1 MEITYLQTARTGRL
15 ATLGQAGPQT
25 RHVWIVFHGYRQ
37 LATNFVKKFEALL
50 DDETWILA
58 PEGLSR
64 FYVEG
69 YTGKVGASWMTR
81 EDRLDEIADQQ
92 QWLARVME
100 HIYQEVDSAQVKL
113 QVLGFSQGVA
123 TAWRWLVQ
131 SDVRP
136 DNFVIFAGKV
146 TREDHTQLGEK
157 LSEAQI
163 WLTYGEQDQFMQY
176 MVMDEEIKMLKE
188 SFPQLLLFSFEGK
201 HQVYPEPLSKIK
213 QGVIGEMTK

>member
-100 HIYQEVDSAQVKL
+100 HVYQEVDPVQVKL
-113 QVLGFSQGVA
+113 HVLGFSQGVA

-136 DNFVIFAGKV
+136 DSFVIFAGKV
-146 TREDHTQLGEK
+146 PREDHTHLGEK

-188 SFPQLLLFSFEGK
+188 AFPQLEWFSFEGK

>member
-1 MEITYLQTARTGRL
+1 MEIAYLQTARTGRV
-15 ATLGQAGPQT
+15 ATLGQPGPQT

-50 DDETWILA
+50 DEQTWILA

-100 HIYQEVDSAQVKL
+100 HVYQEVDPAQVKL
-113 QVLGFSQGVA
+113 HVLGFSQGVA

-136 DNFVIFAGKV
+136 DSFVIYAGKAP
-146 TREDHTQLGEK
+146 REDHAHLGEK
-157 LSEAQI
+157 LSKAHV
-163 WLTYGEQDQFMQY
+163 WLTYGEQDEFMQY
-176 MVMDEEIKMLKE
+176 FAIDEEIKLLKE
-188 SFPQLLLFSFEGK
+188 AFPQLVWFSFEGK

-213 QGVIGEMTK
+213 EGIIDEMAK